1 MSFASW
7 LFERRLKKNRLARK
21 VDFPKYDD
29 VKTVLVLLNDAMYEQ
44 NIVDFLSQDKKHVT
58 VKYPPQKEQ
67 ISFWTKKPAK
77 EFLQTISAHSYDILL
92 DLTSQ
97 ETLAIQ
103 YMVLEARAAFRCGGY
118 VKEGLFDMTVLKTD
132 SPMMLAQ
139 EIVHYLKEIKAK

>member
-1 MSFASW
+1 MSFATW

-67 ISFWTKKPAK
+67 ISFWTKKPK
-77 EFLQTISAHSYDILL
+77 DEYLQTITERSYDLLL
-92 DLTSQ
+92 DLTS
-97 ETLAIQ
+97 EEDITLQ
-103 YMVLEARAAFRCGGY
+103 YVVLTAPALFRCGGY
-118 VKEGLFDMTVLKTD
+118 VKEGLFDMTVLKTT
-132 SPMMLAQ
+132 SPLELAG
-139 EIVHYLKEIKAK
+139 EIIHYLKEIRAK